1 MEFTIG
7 QNASLPVLKMQVVK
21 DGTQNFDDMM
31 EFIERSSIFFSMVS
45 TDTGIPKVYTKSA
58 GFVEKLEMNENASPE
73 YYVYY
78 RFTPQDTSR
87 IGRYEGQFMFIN
99 DDGTL
104 VLPIREPLFI
114 NVVESF
120 ISDSLPYNPC
130 YTLNYSCCTTPF
142 PSPTP
147 TPTKFPVISPSATPI
162 PPTPTATPTI
172 PPGLYCYAVYNPTP
186 FPVTF
191 EFTNVFN
198 QSQIQ
203 TINPVTQTFISAL
216 GVNLPTFEDLELLNE
231 GLCPCIFVE
240 FENTGSEVVPVGK
253 FNYSNM
259 EYPLRLVQP
268 GWFVNGIGVNDAPV
282 LNITQSENNT
292 FTVTIPNDQFF
303 APGEN
308 YTFCIYPQH

>member
-78 RFTPQDTSR
+78 RFTSQDTSR

-147 TPTKFPVISPSATPI
+147 TPTKAPVISPTPAASTT
-162 PPTPTATPTI
+162 PTPTVTPTPTQTPNQPI
-172 PPGLYCYAVYNPTP
+172 CPHPVMKNLVYGTDQFGPFNNVGDLCYAELC
-186 FPVTF
+186 F
-191 EFTNVFN
+191 
-198 QSQIQ
+198 SQGNC
-203 TINPVTQTFISAL
+203 TTSDYLVRFF
-216 GVNLPTFEDLELLNE
+216 NLPTLNVGALLFDNE
-231 GLCPCIFVE
+231 ISC
-240 FENTGSEVVPVGK
+240 NKTNDTGY
-253 FNYSNM
+253 FLTNY
-259 EYPLRLVQP
+259 
-268 GWFVNGIGVNDAPV
+268 NGGYRMFYVTDGV
-282 LNITQSENNT
+282 ITEIVDCN
-292 FTVTIPNDQFF
+292 
-303 APGEN
+303 
-308 YTFCIYPQH
+308 

>member
-7 QNASLPVLKMQVVK
+7 QNASLPVLKMQVVN
-21 DGTQNFDDMM
+21 DGTQNFESMM

-45 TDTGIPKVYTKSA
+45 TDNGIPKVYTKSA
-58 GFVEKLEMNENASPE
+58 GFVEKLEMDENASPE

-99 DDGTL
+99 EDGTL

-147 TPTKFPVISPSATPI
+147 TPTKAPVVSPTP
-162 PPTPTATPTI
+162 PPSYSPTPTVTPT
-172 PPGLYCYAVYNPTP
+172 P
-186 FPVTF
+186 
-191 EFTNVFN
+191 
-198 QSQIQ
+198 
-203 TINPVTQTFISAL
+203 TQTPNQPICPHPVMKNLVYSTDQHGPFVDPESL
-216 GVNLPTFEDLELLNE
+216 CYGYLCFLQGNCTTSNYLVRLFNLPTLNVGSLVFDNEISCYKTNDTGYFLTNYE
-231 GLCPCIFVE
+231 GGYRMFYI
-240 FENTGSEVVPVGK
+240 SD
-253 FNYSNM
+253 
-259 EYPLRLVQP
+259 
-268 GWFVNGIGVNDAPV
+268 GV
-282 LNITQSENNT
+282 ITE
-292 FTVTIPNDQFF
+292 IIDC
-303 APGEN
+303 E
-308 YTFCIYPQH
+308 